1 MSRSCGFRAACG
13 GLIAPSRRKGA
24 TLLSREPARAPRNDS
39 PSTAYA
45 RIAVRFRGLGHGR
58 GDSYALPGAGKSYV
72 LGRRQLRSGAFRGDR
87 PQGTPGAQ
95 SARTGRHPARGRHAR
110 EDGPLRAQRRRPRLV
125 HDSPR
130 RVGVDGPGRKTR
142 GRSRRRERS
151 RGAEDSRRRLCAL
164 RLRRGRGARGRLV
177 HRGHGARRHGRARR
191 EAVRQDRVLRRA
203 REDAR
208 QIPSRKKRL
217 ARHHP
222 SHRRDRQLVRAL
234 PRRPRGPPRRRRRAR
249 LPHRTTLA
257 RPPRLPRAGS
267 VRRSTPQPGN
277 PRARGAPHGRP
288 PLDRGRG
295 LPSAGF
301 HPAHREGPS
310 RPVSS
315 WLHGRGHGARAFSPH
330 RSPALRSAPGDPRP
344 GWLQGSGSAH
354 KGLTNNRRTLDMQ
367 RNSIYLLAAAVAVTS
382 LSLAGCATTTDVDKK
397 IADAQ
402 SKTDKKIE
410 SVETQFEDMQE
421 KQKVTEGKVGEQGK
435 QIEQISQSA
444 KEALQRAQEA
454 GVLAKGKILF
464 QQSFA
469 EDRVRF
475 KVNSFELT
483 KDAKSALDEF
493 AAKIKGLD
501 KGVYLE
507 IQGHTDDTGGADY
520 NDQLGQ
526 QRAEAVRRYL
536 AREHKL
542 PLGRISTISYGDTQ
556 PVQANKTAKGRTQNR
571 RVVIVVLE

>member
-1 MSRSCGFRAACG
+1 M
-13 GLIAPSRRKGA
+13 K
-24 TLLSREPARAPRNDS
+24 
-39 PSTAYA
+39 
-45 RIAVRFRGLGHGR
+45 
-58 GDSYALPGAGKSYV
+58 
-72 LGRRQLRSGAFRGDR
+72 
-87 PQGTPGAQ
+87 
-95 SARTGRHPARGRHAR
+95 
-110 EDGPLRAQRRRPRLV
+110 
-125 HDSPR
+125 
-130 RVGVDGPGRKTR
+130 
-142 GRSRRRERS
+142 
-151 RGAEDSRRRLCAL
+151 
-164 RLRRGRGARGRLV
+164 
-177 HRGHGARRHGRARR
+177 
-191 EAVRQDRVLRRA
+191 
-203 REDAR
+203 
-208 QIPSRKKRL
+208 
-217 ARHHP
+217 
-222 SHRRDRQLVRAL
+222 
-234 PRRPRGPPRRRRRAR
+234 
-249 LPHRTTLA
+249 
-257 RPPRLPRAGS
+257 
-267 VRRSTPQPGN
+267 
-277 PRARGAPHGRP
+277 
-288 PLDRGRG
+288 
-295 LPSAGF
+295 
-301 HPAHREGPS
+301 
-310 RPVSS
+310 
-315 WLHGRGHGARAFSPH
+315 
-330 RSPALRSAPGDPRP
+330 
-344 GWLQGSGSAH
+344 
-354 KGLTNNRRTLDMQ
+354 

-397 IADAQ
+397 IAEAQ

-483 KDAKSALDEF
+483 KDAKVALDEF

>member
-1 MSRSCGFRAACG
+1 M
-13 GLIAPSRRKGA
+13 K
-24 TLLSREPARAPRNDS
+24 
-39 PSTAYA
+39 
-45 RIAVRFRGLGHGR
+45 
-58 GDSYALPGAGKSYV
+58 
-72 LGRRQLRSGAFRGDR
+72 
-87 PQGTPGAQ
+87 
-95 SARTGRHPARGRHAR
+95 
-110 EDGPLRAQRRRPRLV
+110 
-125 HDSPR
+125 
-130 RVGVDGPGRKTR
+130 
-142 GRSRRRERS
+142 
-151 RGAEDSRRRLCAL
+151 
-164 RLRRGRGARGRLV
+164 
-177 HRGHGARRHGRARR
+177 
-191 EAVRQDRVLRRA
+191 
-203 REDAR
+203 
-208 QIPSRKKRL
+208 
-217 ARHHP
+217 
-222 SHRRDRQLVRAL
+222 
-234 PRRPRGPPRRRRRAR
+234 
-249 LPHRTTLA
+249 
-257 RPPRLPRAGS
+257 
-267 VRRSTPQPGN
+267 
-277 PRARGAPHGRP
+277 
-288 PLDRGRG
+288 
-295 LPSAGF
+295 
-301 HPAHREGPS
+301 
-310 RPVSS
+310 
-315 WLHGRGHGARAFSPH
+315 
-330 RSPALRSAPGDPRP
+330 
-344 GWLQGSGSAH
+344 
-354 KGLTNNRRTLDMQ
+354 

-397 IADAQ
+397 IAEAQ

-454 GVLAKGKILF
+454 GVLAKGKIVF

-483 KDAKSALDEF
+483 KDAKVALDEF

-556 PVQANKTAKGRTQNR
+556 PVQTNKTAKGRTQNR

>member
-1 MSRSCGFRAACG
+1 M
-13 GLIAPSRRKGA
+13 K
-24 TLLSREPARAPRNDS
+24 
-39 PSTAYA
+39 
-45 RIAVRFRGLGHGR
+45 
-58 GDSYALPGAGKSYV
+58 
-72 LGRRQLRSGAFRGDR
+72 
-87 PQGTPGAQ
+87 
-95 SARTGRHPARGRHAR
+95 
-110 EDGPLRAQRRRPRLV
+110 
-125 HDSPR
+125 
-130 RVGVDGPGRKTR
+130 
-142 GRSRRRERS
+142 
-151 RGAEDSRRRLCAL
+151 
-164 RLRRGRGARGRLV
+164 
-177 HRGHGARRHGRARR
+177 
-191 EAVRQDRVLRRA
+191 
-203 REDAR
+203 
-208 QIPSRKKRL
+208 
-217 ARHHP
+217 
-222 SHRRDRQLVRAL
+222 
-234 PRRPRGPPRRRRRAR
+234 
-249 LPHRTTLA
+249 
-257 RPPRLPRAGS
+257 
-267 VRRSTPQPGN
+267 
-277 PRARGAPHGRP
+277 
-288 PLDRGRG
+288 
-295 LPSAGF
+295 
-301 HPAHREGPS
+301 
-310 RPVSS
+310 
-315 WLHGRGHGARAFSPH
+315 
-330 RSPALRSAPGDPRP
+330 
-344 GWLQGSGSAH
+344 
-354 KGLTNNRRTLDMQ
+354 
-367 RNSIYLLAAAVAVTS
+367 RNSLSLLAAAVAVTS

-397 IADAQ
+397 IAEAQ

-421 KQKVTEGKVGEQGK
+421 KQKATEGKVGEQGK

-483 KDAKSALDEF
+483 KDAKVALDEF

>member
-1 MSRSCGFRAACG
+1 M
-13 GLIAPSRRKGA
+13 K
-24 TLLSREPARAPRNDS
+24 
-39 PSTAYA
+39 
-45 RIAVRFRGLGHGR
+45 
-58 GDSYALPGAGKSYV
+58 
-72 LGRRQLRSGAFRGDR
+72 
-87 PQGTPGAQ
+87 
-95 SARTGRHPARGRHAR
+95 
-110 EDGPLRAQRRRPRLV
+110 
-125 HDSPR
+125 
-130 RVGVDGPGRKTR
+130 
-142 GRSRRRERS
+142 
-151 RGAEDSRRRLCAL
+151 
-164 RLRRGRGARGRLV
+164 
-177 HRGHGARRHGRARR
+177 
-191 EAVRQDRVLRRA
+191 
-203 REDAR
+203 
-208 QIPSRKKRL
+208 
-217 ARHHP
+217 
-222 SHRRDRQLVRAL
+222 
-234 PRRPRGPPRRRRRAR
+234 
-249 LPHRTTLA
+249 
-257 RPPRLPRAGS
+257 
-267 VRRSTPQPGN
+267 
-277 PRARGAPHGRP
+277 
-288 PLDRGRG
+288 
-295 LPSAGF
+295 
-301 HPAHREGPS
+301 
-310 RPVSS
+310 
-315 WLHGRGHGARAFSPH
+315 
-330 RSPALRSAPGDPRP
+330 
-344 GWLQGSGSAH
+344 
-354 KGLTNNRRTLDMQ
+354 
-367 RNSIYLLAAAVAVTS
+367 RNSVYLLAAAVAVTS

-402 SKTDKKIE
+402 AKTDKKIE

-421 KQKVTEGKVGEQGK
+421 KQKATEGKVGEQGK

-483 KDAKSALDEF
+483 KDAKVALDEF

-556 PVQANKTAKGRTQNR
+556 PVQANKTAKGRAQNR

>member
-1 MSRSCGFRAACG
+1 M
-13 GLIAPSRRKGA
+13 K
-24 TLLSREPARAPRNDS
+24 
-39 PSTAYA
+39 
-45 RIAVRFRGLGHGR
+45 
-58 GDSYALPGAGKSYV
+58 
-72 LGRRQLRSGAFRGDR
+72 
-87 PQGTPGAQ
+87 
-95 SARTGRHPARGRHAR
+95 
-110 EDGPLRAQRRRPRLV
+110 
-125 HDSPR
+125 
-130 RVGVDGPGRKTR
+130 
-142 GRSRRRERS
+142 
-151 RGAEDSRRRLCAL
+151 
-164 RLRRGRGARGRLV
+164 
-177 HRGHGARRHGRARR
+177 
-191 EAVRQDRVLRRA
+191 
-203 REDAR
+203 
-208 QIPSRKKRL
+208 
-217 ARHHP
+217 
-222 SHRRDRQLVRAL
+222 
-234 PRRPRGPPRRRRRAR
+234 
-249 LPHRTTLA
+249 
-257 RPPRLPRAGS
+257 
-267 VRRSTPQPGN
+267 
-277 PRARGAPHGRP
+277 
-288 PLDRGRG
+288 
-295 LPSAGF
+295 
-301 HPAHREGPS
+301 
-310 RPVSS
+310 
-315 WLHGRGHGARAFSPH
+315 
-330 RSPALRSAPGDPRP
+330 
-344 GWLQGSGSAH
+344 
-354 KGLTNNRRTLDMQ
+354 
-367 RNSIYLLAAAVAVTS
+367 RNSLYLLAAAVAVTS

-397 IADAQ
+397 IAEAQ

-483 KDAKSALDEF
+483 KDAKFALDEF

-556 PVQANKTAKGRTQNR
+556 PVQANKTAKGRAQNR

>member
-1 MSRSCGFRAACG
+1 M
-13 GLIAPSRRKGA
+13 K
-24 TLLSREPARAPRNDS
+24 
-39 PSTAYA
+39 
-45 RIAVRFRGLGHGR
+45 
-58 GDSYALPGAGKSYV
+58 
-72 LGRRQLRSGAFRGDR
+72 
-87 PQGTPGAQ
+87 
-95 SARTGRHPARGRHAR
+95 
-110 EDGPLRAQRRRPRLV
+110 
-125 HDSPR
+125 
-130 RVGVDGPGRKTR
+130 
-142 GRSRRRERS
+142 
-151 RGAEDSRRRLCAL
+151 
-164 RLRRGRGARGRLV
+164 
-177 HRGHGARRHGRARR
+177 
-191 EAVRQDRVLRRA
+191 
-203 REDAR
+203 
-208 QIPSRKKRL
+208 
-217 ARHHP
+217 
-222 SHRRDRQLVRAL
+222 
-234 PRRPRGPPRRRRRAR
+234 
-249 LPHRTTLA
+249 
-257 RPPRLPRAGS
+257 
-267 VRRSTPQPGN
+267 
-277 PRARGAPHGRP
+277 
-288 PLDRGRG
+288 
-295 LPSAGF
+295 
-301 HPAHREGPS
+301 
-310 RPVSS
+310 
-315 WLHGRGHGARAFSPH
+315 
-330 RSPALRSAPGDPRP
+330 
-344 GWLQGSGSAH
+344 
-354 KGLTNNRRTLDMQ
+354 

-397 IADAQ
+397 IAEAQ

-410 SVETQFEDMQE
+410 SVETQFEDIQE

-556 PVQANKTAKGRTQNR
+556 PVQTNKTAKGRTQNR

>member
-1 MSRSCGFRAACG
+1 M
-13 GLIAPSRRKGA
+13 K
-24 TLLSREPARAPRNDS
+24 
-39 PSTAYA
+39 
-45 RIAVRFRGLGHGR
+45 
-58 GDSYALPGAGKSYV
+58 
-72 LGRRQLRSGAFRGDR
+72 
-87 PQGTPGAQ
+87 
-95 SARTGRHPARGRHAR
+95 
-110 EDGPLRAQRRRPRLV
+110 
-125 HDSPR
+125 
-130 RVGVDGPGRKTR
+130 
-142 GRSRRRERS
+142 
-151 RGAEDSRRRLCAL
+151 
-164 RLRRGRGARGRLV
+164 
-177 HRGHGARRHGRARR
+177 
-191 EAVRQDRVLRRA
+191 
-203 REDAR
+203 
-208 QIPSRKKRL
+208 
-217 ARHHP
+217 
-222 SHRRDRQLVRAL
+222 
-234 PRRPRGPPRRRRRAR
+234 
-249 LPHRTTLA
+249 
-257 RPPRLPRAGS
+257 
-267 VRRSTPQPGN
+267 
-277 PRARGAPHGRP
+277 
-288 PLDRGRG
+288 
-295 LPSAGF
+295 
-301 HPAHREGPS
+301 
-310 RPVSS
+310 
-315 WLHGRGHGARAFSPH
+315 
-330 RSPALRSAPGDPRP
+330 
-344 GWLQGSGSAH
+344 
-354 KGLTNNRRTLDMQ
+354 

-397 IADAQ
+397 IAEAQ

-421 KQKVTEGKVGEQGK
+421 KQKATEGKVGEQGK

-556 PVQANKTAKGRTQNR
+556 PVQTNKTAKGRTQNR